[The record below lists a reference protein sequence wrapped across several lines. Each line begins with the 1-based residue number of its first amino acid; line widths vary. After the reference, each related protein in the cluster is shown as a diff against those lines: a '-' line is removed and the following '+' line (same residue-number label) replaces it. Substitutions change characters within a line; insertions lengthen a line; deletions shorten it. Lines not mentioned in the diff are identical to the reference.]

1 MCSAAFLPTD
11 WLSTA
16 SLSCHGC
23 LKMNG
28 AQMTFKVKLMCI
40 VLLSLVGKNEG
51 EEKREL
57 IFKEDG
63 QGEL

>member
-1 MCSAAFLPTD
+1 MCSAPLLDTLHCKSVLPWVSQD
-11 WLSTA
+11 ERST
-16 SLSCHGC
+16 
-23 LKMNG
+23 LKKN
-28 AQMTFKVKLMCI
+28 FFCI

-63 QGEL
+63 QGGLFT